1 MEEKKKRNEVK
12 EQETSSF
19 PEDTETRRLQ
29 NIFGEAL
36 GDFPLPEEVQSE
48 WNTFIQK
55 QKEKRKKLYLRI
67 WLSGSVAAAIILILL
82 LWSPWQ
88 QTETEISGIEI
99 FASLKAPEH
108 ITTTKENGRIIVST
122 PPSTLTHITLEDGSH
137 VILGANSRFEYPEK
151 FTSPDKRMVS
161 LTGEAR
167 FEVTKDI
174 SRPFI
179 VTAGKIQTRVLGTV
193 FDVNAYPASL
203 PAVTLYEGC
212 VQLTD
217 TVSTSS
223 RKMSPG
229 QHARLAAN
237 GDILLSKVSWTKEE
251 GWTQGE
257 FYFDNI
263 PMKEVLQEIGT
274 WYNISIIC
282 HSASLLQERIHFRF
296 SRNVPVGNLLAALN
310 DLGIAE
316 FQYKEKRIIVK

>member
-1 MEEKKKRNEVK
+1 MEEKRERNQMK
-12 EQETSSF
+12 EQENASF
-19 PEDTETRRLQ
+19 SEDTETRRLQ

-36 GDFPLPEEVQSE
+36 GDLPLSEEIQSE

-55 QKEKRKKLYLRI
+55 QKEKRKKLHLRI
-67 WLSGSVAAAIILILL
+67 WLSGSVAAAIIILLL
-82 LWSPWQ
+82 LWSPWHQ
-88 QTETEISGIEI
+88 LETEISGIEI
-99 FASLKAPEH
+99 FASLKAPER

-137 VILGANSRFEYPEK
+137 VLLGANSRFEYPEK
-151 FTSPDKRMVS
+151 FTSLDKRIVS

-167 FEVTKDI
+167 FEVTKDGH
-174 SRPFI
+174 RPFI
-179 VTAGKIQTRVLGTV
+179 VTAGKIQTLVLGTV

-203 PAVTLYEGC
+203 PTVTLYEGC

-229 QHARLAAN
+229 QHAQLAAN
-237 GDILLSKVSWTKEE
+237 GDIQLSKASHTEEE

-257 FYFDNI
+257 FYFDNTT
-263 PMKEVLQEIGT
+263 MKEVLQDIGT

-282 HSASLLQERIHFRF
+282 HSAGLLHERIHFRF
-296 SRNVPVGNLLAALN
+296 SRNVPVGELLAALN
-310 DLGIAE
+310 DLSIAE